1 MRDTTMKQSPELS
14 YNRAQEAITI
24 VLADDHTMMREGTR
38 RLLEEDPVFMV
49 VGEAGDGARAI
60 ELCHQ
65 FHPDILVLD
74 IAMRGMNGFV
84 VE

>member
-49 VGEAGDGARAI
+49 VGEAGDG
-60 ELCHQ
+60 ELC
-65 FHPDILVLD
+65 
-74 IAMRGMNGFV
+74 
-84 VE
+84 